1 MRPRMARSVLLAMYS
16 PLLSGL
22 PERIEAMRAHLPELP
37 DARRRRLV
45 AAYGLSEYDANQ
57 VASTPESAR
66 FFEQVAAR
74 SRNPKAAANWMTGE
88 LTRRLKETGAGVDS
102 AGVTADALAELIAL
116 VDAGTISTSLARQV
130 FDGMWGSGRR
140 AAEVVETRGL
150 RRIDDAA
157 RLEAIVREVV
167 AANPKPV
174 AQFKGGKTLVF
185 GFFVGQVM
193 KATRGQADPELVN
206 ALVRRELER
215 A

>member
-1 MRPRMARSVLLAMYS
+1 
-16 PLLSGL
+16 
-22 PERIEAMRAHLPELP
+22 
-37 DARRRRLV
+37 
-45 AAYGLSEYDANQ
+45 
-57 VASTPESAR
+57 
-66 FFEQVAAR
+66 
-74 SRNPKAAANWMTGE
+74 MTGE
-88 LTRRLKETGAGVDS
+88 LTRRLKETGAGIER
-102 AGVTADALAELIAL
+102 AGVTAEALADLIAL
-116 VDAGTISTSLARQV
+116 IDAGTISTSLARQV

-140 AAEVVETRGL
+140 AAEVVETQGL
-150 RRIDDAA
+150 TRIDDAA

-174 AQFKGGKTLVF
+174 AQFKGGRTLVF